1 MPTVRRWAVYR
12 SRFGPSATAPAASSA
27 QKLTMQCRAIK
38 VDTRAEATLIVEPI
52 NLPTPWKPSK
62 DPRLRLDHTLAT
74 SFPLNLIHN
83 QLFSGIVTFDSA
95 HLSPKSS
102 SSPCCPRLRCP
113 LPCSPVVSPFVPV
126 SVSPFQFNVMTRHS
140 PRLPG
145 LGISDP
151 HGRPPLQTAPRP
163 TPVALF
169 SGIVPVHVV
178 GEHSVSPFY
187 WSLRERNS
195 CALRVAGFS
204 LVGTP

>member
-1 MPTVRRWAVYR
+1 
-12 SRFGPSATAPAASSA
+12 
-27 QKLTMQCRAIK
+27 
-38 VDTRAEATLIVEPI
+38 
-52 NLPTPWKPSK
+52 
-62 DPRLRLDHTLAT
+62 
-74 SFPLNLIHN
+74 
-83 QLFSGIVTFDSA
+83 
-95 HLSPKSS
+95 
-102 SSPCCPRLRCP
+102 
-113 LPCSPVVSPFVPV
+113 
-126 SVSPFQFNVMTRHS
+126 MTRHI
-140 PRLPG
+140 PRLLG

-178 GEHSVSPFY
+178 GEHSVSPFS